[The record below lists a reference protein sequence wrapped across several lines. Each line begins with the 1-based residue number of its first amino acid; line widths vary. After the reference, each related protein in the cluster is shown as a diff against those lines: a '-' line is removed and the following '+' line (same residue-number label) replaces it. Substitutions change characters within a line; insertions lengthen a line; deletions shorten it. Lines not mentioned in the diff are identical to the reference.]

1 MLDWWLTPQGF
12 LLFGA
17 AMLAG
22 MFNSIAGGGS
32 FITFP
37 MLILVGVPS
46 VEANAT
52 STLALWFGAFSST
65 YAYRR
70 VLIQSQTL
78 AAVPVAIPGVSLRD
92 FLALSGISFLG
103 GIVGSLLLLTNPAS
117 TFTKLV
123 PYLMLFATVLFIL
136 NPWIARWLK
145 AREREVRLPLVG
157 LLGVQL
163 AIAIYG
169 GYFGGGVSI
178 LMLAVMNLMGLT
190 NLNTMNG
197 LKSWLGSCMNGVA
210 IFAFVLAQKIVWGPA
225 VLMALGSMLGAYTSA
240 TIAQHFP
247 QRVVRALVI
256 VIALSMTGYL
266 FQHL

>member
-1 MLDWWLTPQGF
+1 MLDWWLTPQG
-12 LLFGA
+12 LLLLGA
-17 AMLAG
+17 AVLAG
-22 MFNSIAGGGS
+22 MCNSIAGGGS

-37 MLILVGVPS
+37 MLILVGLPS

-52 STLALWFGAFSST
+52 STLALRFGAFSSA

-70 VLIQSQTL
+70 VLIQPQTL
-78 AAVPVAIPGVSLRD
+78 ATVPVAGVTLRD
-92 FLALSGISFLG
+92 LLALSSISLLG
-103 GIVGSLLLLTNPAS
+103 GIVGSLLLLTTPAS
-117 TFTKLV
+117 TFTGLV

-136 NPWIARWLK
+136 NPTITGWLR
-145 AREREVRLPLVG
+145 AQGREVRLPLVG

-163 AIAIYG
+163 AISIYG

-210 IFAFVLAQKIVWGPA
+210 IFAFVLAQKIVWVPA
-225 VLMALGSMLGAYTSA
+225 VLMAVGSMLGGYISA
-240 TIAQHFP
+240 TIAQQIP
-247 QRVVRALVI
+247 QRVVRTFVI
-256 VIALSMTGYL
+256 AIALSMTVYL
-266 FQHL
+266 FQRL